1 MRFLKSITMVL
12 LLMIPLLLLVN
23 TNVIPV
29 TAKIAGRESPS
40 LIYVREQDS
49 ITLDPA
55 WAQDEESCKVISNIF
70 EGLVRFKA
78 GSTEVE
84 PCLAESWKVSSDN
97 MVWTFYLR
105 KDVKFHDGTPF
116 NAEAVRFSLERQMLS
131 QDGSSL
137 NYASFTFGMVEQIKV
152 IDPYTVSFILKYP
165 YAPFLNNLAMA
176 ASAPIVSP
184 TAATALGDAFS
195 ENPVGTGP
203 YRFVRW
209 DKGKRIILKAN
220 SDYWGGPPECSTLV
234 FKVVKNSRLR
244 SLLIRFGLA
253 DITDGITAADARYL
267 EQKGC
272 RVLRSNGLDLSYLG
286 FYNDKEPF
294 NNPALRRAVSLA
306 IDRKQLTEKLYRGNA
321 VEAGGPLPPGGLGY
335 DPESR
340 PLPYDPAGSREILA
354 SQNLAGGLKITIIT
368 YTNQRPYNPAGGQK
382 LAEAIQADLA
392 AVGIETEIK
401 AYPWHEYKEA
411 LLKEE
416 GNAFLY
422 GWISDNG
429 DPDNFLY
436 TLLSSAQ
443 IESGLNTARYR
454 NREVDLLLAR
464 AQQSADLALREQLYR
479 EATKIIIQDAPWVCL
494 NHSLRLTAVAPG
506 IEGFVQHKTGY
517 PYLHGVK
524 KVSRQNFFQVNISRL
539 KANINYPAG

>member
-1 MRFLKSITMVL
+1 MVL

-272 RVLRSNGLDLSYLG
+272 RVLRSYGLDLSYLG

-321 VEAGGPLPPGGLGY
+321 VEAGGPLPPGVLGY

>member
-1 MRFLKSITMVL
+1 
-12 LLMIPLLLLVN
+12 MIPLLLLVN

-321 VEAGGPLPPGGLGY
+321 VEAGGPLPPGVLGY

>member
-321 VEAGGPLPPGGLGY
+321 VEAGGPLPPGVLGY

-506 IEGFVQHKTGY
+506 IEGFVQHKTGC

>member
-1 MRFLKSITMVL
+1 MVL

-267 EQKGC
+267 EQKG
-272 RVLRSNGLDLSYLG
+272 
-286 FYNDKEPF
+286 
-294 NNPALRRAVSLA
+294 
-306 IDRKQLTEKLYRGNA
+306 
-321 VEAGGPLPPGGLGY
+321 
-335 DPESR
+335 
-340 PLPYDPAGSREILA
+340 
-354 SQNLAGGLKITIIT
+354 
-368 YTNQRPYNPAGGQK
+368 
-382 LAEAIQADLA
+382 
-392 AVGIETEIK
+392 
-401 AYPWHEYKEA
+401 
-411 LLKEE
+411 
-416 GNAFLY
+416 
-422 GWISDNG
+422 
-429 DPDNFLY
+429 
-436 TLLSSAQ
+436 
-443 IESGLNTARYR
+443 
-454 NREVDLLLAR
+454 
-464 AQQSADLALREQLYR
+464 
-479 EATKIIIQDAPWVCL
+479 
-494 NHSLRLTAVAPG
+494 
-506 IEGFVQHKTGY
+506 
-517 PYLHGVK
+517 
-524 KVSRQNFFQVNISRL
+524 
-539 KANINYPAG
+539 

>member
-321 VEAGGPLPPGGLGY
+321 VEAGGPLPPGVLGY

>member
-321 VEAGGPLPPGGLGY
+321 VEAGGPLPPGVLGY

-524 KVSRQNFFQVNISRL
+524 KVSRHNFFQVNISRL

>member
-1 MRFLKSITMVL
+1 LRFLKSITMVL

-321 VEAGGPLPPGGLGY
+321 VEAGGPLPPGVLGY

>member
-1 MRFLKSITMVL
+1 MRFLKSITLVL
-12 LLMIPLLLLVN
+12 LLMLPLLFLFY
-23 TNVIPV
+23 TKVIPV
-29 TAKIAGRESPS
+29 TAKLAGRESPG
-40 LIYVREQDS
+40 LTYLREQDS

-55 WAQDEESCKVISNIF
+55 WAQDEESCKVIANIF

-78 GSTEVE
+78 GTTEVE
-84 PCLAESWKVSSDN
+84 PCLAESWQVSPDN
-97 MVWTFYLR
+97 MVWTFFLR
-105 KDVKFHDGTPF
+105 KNVKFHDGTPF
-116 NAEAVRFSLERQMLS
+116 NAEAVRFSLERQIPS
-131 QDGSSL
+131 QAGNSL
-137 NYASFTFGMVEQIKV
+137 NYASFTFGMVERIKV
-152 IDPYTVSFILKYP
+152 IDPYTVSFILKFP
-165 YAPFLNNLAMA
+165 YAPFLNNLAMT

-184 TAATALGDAFS
+184 AAATALGEAFS

-203 YRFVRW
+203 FRFASW

-220 SDYWGGPPECSTLV
+220 RDYWANPPECSTLV

-253 DITDGITAADARYL
+253 DIADGITAADARYL

-272 RVLRSNGLDLSYLG
+272 RVLRSTGLDLNYLG

-294 NNPALRRAVSLA
+294 DNPALRRAVSLA
-306 IDRKQLTEKLYRGNA
+306 IDRKQLTEKLYREA
-321 VEAGGPLPPGGLGY
+321 SVEAGGPLPPGVLGY
-335 DPESR
+335 DPDIR
-340 PLPYDPAGSREILA
+340 PLPYDPAGAREILA
-354 SQNLAGGLKITIIT
+354 SQDLARGLKITIIT

-411 LLKEE
+411 LLRQE

-436 TLLSSAQ
+436 TLLSSSQ

-454 NREVDLLLAR
+454 NKEVDLLLAR

-479 EATKIIIQDAPWVCL
+479 DATKIIIQDAPWVCL
-494 NHSLRLTAVAPG
+494 NHGLRLTAVSPE
-506 IEGFVQHKTGY
+506 IEGFIQHRAGY

-524 KVSRQNFFQVNISRL
+524 K
-539 KANINYPAG
+539 

>member
-1 MRFLKSITMVL
+1 MRFLKNITMVL
-12 LLMIPLLLLVN
+12 LLMLPLLFLFN
-23 TNVIPV
+23 TEVVPV
-29 TAKIAGRESPS
+29 AARLAGRESPS
-40 LIYVREQDS
+40 LTYVREQDS

-55 WAQDEESCKVISNIF
+55 LVQDEESCKVITNIY

-78 GSTEVE
+78 GTTEVE
-84 PCLAESWKVSSDN
+84 PCLAESWQVSSDN
-97 MVWTFYLR
+97 MVWTFFLR
-105 KDVKFHDGTPF
+105 KNVKFHDGTPF
-116 NAEAVRFSLERQMLS
+116 NAEAVRFSMERQIPPRA
-131 QDGSSL
+131 GNSL
-137 NYASFTFGMVEQIKV
+137 NYASFTFGMVERIKV
-152 IDPYTVSFILKYP
+152 VDPYTVSFILKFP
-165 YAPFLNNLAMA
+165 YAPFLNNLAMIA
-176 ASAPIVSP
+176 AAPIVSP
-184 TAATALGDAFS
+184 TAATALGEAFS

-203 YRFVRW
+203 FRFVGW
-209 DKGKRIILKAN
+209 DKGKRITLKAN
-220 SDYWGGPPECSTLV
+220 RDYWASPPECTTLV
-234 FKVVKNSRLR
+234 FKVIKNSRLR
-244 SLLIRFGLA
+244 SLLVRFGLA

-272 RVLRSNGLDLSYLG
+272 RVLRSTGLDLNYLG

-294 NNPALRRAVSLA
+294 DNPALRRAVSLA
-306 IDRKQLTEKLYRGNA
+306 IDRKQLTEKLFREA
-321 VEAGGPLPPGGLGY
+321 SVEAGGPLPPGVLGY
-335 DPESR
+335 NPDIR
-340 PLPYDPAGSREILA
+340 PLPYDPVGAREILA
-354 SQNLAGGLKITIIT
+354 GQDLARDLKITIIT

-401 AYPWHEYKEA
+401 AYPWDEFKEA

-464 AQQSADLALREQLYR
+464 AQQSTDRSLREQLYR

-494 NHSLRLTAVAPG
+494 NHSLRLTAVSPG
-506 IEGFVQHKTGY
+506 IENFVQQKAGY
-517 PYLHGVK
+517 PYLCSVK
-524 KVSRQNFFQVNISRL
+524 RK
-539 KANINYPAG
+539 

>member
-1 MRFLKSITMVL
+1 MVL

-321 VEAGGPLPPGGLGY
+321 VEAGGPLPPGVLGY